1 MASYDALINLKL
13 KGLKDLKKVENI
25 VDKINKPVRT
35 ANRTARAE
43 AQILDSKRAQQ
54 DMMSKTR
61 RVGDLVQKQADK
73 GLKMGRAQEA
83 IQKSALMNQK
93 KEFVESEKLLKVAL
107 NELKI
112 QKAITRETAQQAT
125 NKSRTVKSS
134 GGLDVLTGISQ
145 SRFGSAKT
153 IGSPRYFASRAGMM
167 QGPAAPPYAPG
178 MYGSSPIGGSKFMF
192 GSPAQVA
199 FSGSGMGRS
208 PILGSKDLVG
218 SPKNILDVAKQNT
231 LPVKGLP
238 SLVGSPAYYDAQNK
252 EFKRIAKANAMPVQG
267 FKHLVG
273 SPAYLKDQQ
282 QKMQKLMGGDTG
294 FSAAQYGPQQP
305 MQGPRMF
312 GQAFD
317 PTGGS
322 SALNFDKRTGRLLQ
336 GPAGSSRNTR
346 GNLLRRFGPTKGFDT
361 QSALISGAFPLLFGQ
376 GPIGAAAGALGGG
389 IGGMFGQMGGFAG
402 GIAATALVQ
411 QIQTAITAI
420 SDLGKALGPF
430 TQNTE
435 AVVSSLGLQNTVQEA
450 QIRLI
455 EQVEGKTAA
464 FNAAMKLMANDI
476 GQKGVDALKQFGES
490 SRILSSQ
497 FTLAI
502 TKLQAFAAGV
512 ANFVLRIT
520 GLENRLKKADAGRV
534 VGAAAVRGNSQ
545 ALGLMQ
551 RQKQIDEMD
560 TRGGEGKRKEALQA
574 QLDIEKQIF
583 AIREQQKTKLA
594 EITLEYDQA
603 VQKNKEELQLK
614 EAVKKLTE
622 TGMSQAIAKEVAQRE
637 QLRDKVL
644 EEVDA
649 LADALRIERA
659 KLGNTDT
666 ELERL
671 KEIDAVLAD
680 ILKKRQEINGET
692 EKAVKAIKDQDKE
705 IKKVKVTKEEIA
717 DLLANEMTNALMGL
731 IEGTKS
737 LGESLA
743 SIAKSLAKM
752 FLNAAFQNIFN
763 NMFQISEQGSYNR
776 AGGFKAFQYG
786 GVVNSPTLGMIGEGG
801 ESEYVIP
808 ASKMDGAMARYSAG
822 ARGGAVI
829 PGGSHESGTVAGG
842 SGNAIVEYTGPV
854 LNFNGDEYV
863 PKTAVP
869 EIINT
874 AARRGGE
881 AGQAKAFAT
890 LKNSRSQRATLGL

>member
-13 KGLKDLKKVENI
+13 SSQGLKDLKRIEGA

-167 QGPAAPPYAPG
+167 QGPAAPPYSPG

-218 SPKNILDVAKQNT
+218 SPKNILDVAKQNV
-231 LPVKGLP
+231 LPVKGTKD
-238 SLVGSPAYYDAQNK
+238 LVGSPKYYEEVNK
-252 EFKRIAKANAMPVQG
+252 EALKVAKMKGNVLPVG
-267 FKHLVG
+267 GLKHLVG
-273 SPAYLKDQQ
+273 SPAYFKDQEEQ
-282 QKMQKLMGGDTG
+282 LATLLKGKSTG
-294 FSAAQYGPQQP
+294 FKASQYGPQQFSDP
-305 MQGPRMF
+305 GLQG
-312 GQAFD
+312 Q
-317 PTGGS
+317 S
-322 SALNFDKRTGRLLQ
+322 SPLNFGR
-336 GPAGSSRNTR
+336 R
-346 GNLLRRFGPTKGFDT
+346 GELLRGRAGTNRFSLRNMGRRFDK

-376 GPIGAAAGALGGG
+376 GPVGAAAGAIGGG
-389 IGGMFGQMGGFAG
+389 VGGMFGQMGGFAG

-411 QIQTAITAI
+411 QIQQVIVKLG
-420 SDLGKALGPF
+420 DLGKAMSPF
-430 TQNTE
+430 VQDTNALIDSMGLAGTAE
-435 AVVSSLGLQNTVQEA
+435 AKRI
-450 QIRLI
+450 QII
-455 EQVEGKTAA
+455 EQLQGKQAA
-464 FNAAMKLMANDI
+464 FNAAMQKMRETI
-476 GQKGVDALKQFGES
+476 GTEATKRLEEFGEKAS
-490 SRILSSQ
+490 LVGSEFKIAMLKMQDSILIVINAVDKLLGVSKGAEKARLDRFIENSKNPSIVDRR
-497 FTLAI
+497 TELEAI
-502 TKLQAFAAGV
+502 RKNKNA
-512 ANFVLRIT
+512 R
-520 GLENRLKKADAGRV
+520 GRV
-534 VGAAAVRGNSQ
+534 KDPER
-545 ALGLMQ
+545 
-551 RQKQIDEMD
+551 E
-560 TRGGEGKRKEALQA
+560 A
-574 QLDIEKQIF
+574 QLEKELEQI
-583 AIREQQKTKLA
+583 ARIGISLEDQRVKMS
-594 EITLEYDQA
+594 EITLEHDKL
-603 VQKNKEELQLK
+603 VQKAQEEKDLK

-622 TGMSQAIAKEVAQRE
+622 GGMSEAIAKEVAQRE
-637 QLRDKVL
+637 QVRDKAL
-644 EEVDA
+644 EQ
-649 LADALRIERA
+649 L
-659 KLGNTDT
+659 DT
-666 ELERL
+666 EAKILMEKRKEL
-671 KEIDAVLAD
+671 DFNEENKQQFKEIKEQLDDIFKTKQKITKETKDATDA
-680 ILKKRQEINGET
+680 IEEQG
-692 EKAVKAIKDQDKE
+692 KA

-717 DLLANEMTNALMGL
+717 NLLANEMTNALMGL

-763 NMFQISEQGSYNR
+763 RMFSITGSEQGSYSR

-786 GVVNSPTLGMIGEGG
+786 GVVNQPTLGLMGEGG
-801 ESEYVIP
+801 EPEYVIP

-863 PKTAVP
+863 PKSAVP

-874 AARRGGE
+874 AAKQGAN
-881 AGQAKAFAT
+881 AGRSQAFAT